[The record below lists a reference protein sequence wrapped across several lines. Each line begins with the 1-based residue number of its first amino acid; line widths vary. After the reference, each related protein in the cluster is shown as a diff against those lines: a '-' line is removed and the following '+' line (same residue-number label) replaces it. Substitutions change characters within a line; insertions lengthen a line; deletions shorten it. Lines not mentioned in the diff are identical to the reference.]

1 MKKTILYLVI
11 TLLCGLAVI
20 YLFMAFFSVSFN
32 PAQWSEG
39 SRFTAVTMFFIW
51 MLFMLLA
58 FPLIKDLYDND

>member
-11 TLLCGLAVI
+11 TLLCGIAVI
-20 YLFMAFFSVSFN
+20 YLFMAFFSVSCN

-39 SRFTAVTMFFIW
+39 SRFIAVTMFFIW